1 MHQTPRLVERGPGNF
16 IGIRMEMSLLE
27 DKTNLLWRSFMSRRH
42 EVMRRT
48 NTDFVSLQVYP
59 GDYFQEFDPM
69 RRFEK
74 WALVEVELAT
84 GAVEDEFW
92 NSSAEKGGKEER
104 GGGSFDEDEFWN
116 SSAEKGGKEERGGGI
131 PEGMETYYLKGGLY
145 AVFAHRGGDPAI
157 FDHIYGEWLP
167 ASDFDLDNRPHFEV
181 LDARYRHS
189 DPEASEEIWIPVRLK
204 D

>member
-1 MHQTPRLVERGPGNF
+1 MHQAPRLVERASGSF

-27 DKTNLLWRSFMSRRH
+27 DKTNLLWRSFMPRRH
-42 EVMRRT
+42 EVLHRA
-48 NTDFVSLQVYP
+48 NTSFVSLQVYP
-59 GDYFQEFDPM
+59 GDYFLEFDPS
-69 RRFEK
+69 RVFEK
-74 WALVEVELAT
+74 WALVEVESVT
-84 GAVEDEFW
+84 SPDEEGGW
-92 NSSAEKGGKEER
+92 NSSAEKGGNEER
-104 GGGSFDEDEFWN
+104 GGGSFDEDWEMN
-116 SSAEKGGKEERGGGI
+116 SSAEKGGNEERGGGI
-131 PEGMETYYLKGGLY
+131 PEGMEVFELKGGMY

-181 LDARYRHS
+181 LDAQYRHS